1 MNNDNKQFDLNSN
14 NQSMKP
20 FRGINDKPPFFS
32 KSNLLFFI
40 FLFCFFLFLI
50 YPFFKK

>member
-1 MNNDNKQFDLNSN
+1 MNNDNKPFDLHSN

-32 KSNLLFFI
+32 KANLLFFI
-40 FLFCFFLFLI
+40 FNLSIF
-50 YPFFKK
+50 